1 MKLQTTIYAIVLA
14 LTVATVVHADDKAKA
29 PAPAMSAEQKA
40 MMDAYARVGE
50 IRAEQRQL
58 TYFVGS
64 WKTETSM
71 WMDPTAAPEKS
82 AGTSKGEAMYGGR
95 YFRLQHQGMA
105 MGQAFSGEGL
115 LGYDN
120 LKGKFFSTW
129 IDSMSTGFWLA
140 QGSYDAANK
149 TYTFG
154 GDMDDAMK
162 AGAKIPIR
170 EVLKIVDKDRYTF
183 EWFET
188 RDGKETRTMQIA
200 YTRQ

>member
-1 MKLQTTIYAIVLA
+1 MKLPVAICTMLLA
-14 LTVATVVHADDKAKA
+14 LSGVTAVHADDKGKA
-29 PAPAMSAEQKA
+29 PSPAMSAEQKA

-50 IRAEQRQL
+50 VRAEQKQL
-58 TYFVGS
+58 AYFVGN

-71 WMDPTAAPEKS
+71 WMDPKAAPEKS
-82 AGTSKGEAMYGGR
+82 AGSSKGESMYEGR
-95 YFRLQHQGMA
+95 YYRLQHQGMA
-105 MGQAFSGEGL
+105 MGQTFSGEGM

-120 LKGKFFSTW
+120 LKGKFYNTW

-140 QGSYDAANK
+140 LGSYDAATK
-149 TYTFG
+149 TYTFN

-170 EVLKIVDKDRYTF
+170 EVVKIVDKDHYTF

-188 RDGKETRTMQIA
+188 REGKEARTMQIS
-200 YTRQ
+200 YVRQ